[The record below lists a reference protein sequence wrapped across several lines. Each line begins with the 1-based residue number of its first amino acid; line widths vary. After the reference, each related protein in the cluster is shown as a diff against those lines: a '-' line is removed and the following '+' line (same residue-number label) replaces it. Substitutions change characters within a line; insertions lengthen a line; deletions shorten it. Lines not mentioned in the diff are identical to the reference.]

1 MTIELGNAAGTCK
14 TLEDVR
20 RLARSAVDVIT
31 LGSITV
37 EYREGN
43 PGTNHYQDEVGT
55 SINSL
60 GLPNLGSQQYYCNHL
75 SAMREFAE
83 KEGKQLSVSLAILQ
97 ESDLEALTRLL
108 SQNLIK
114 IIELNAGCPNVWS
127 GSKQKRILSFDPI
140 ALDTTIGLLVRLA
153 PFAKEIRVKLSPYSD
168 PGLLAEVASMLQC
181 HPVTLV
187 TSNTF
192 ANAFMFQ
199 DSSFVP
205 AIPFGKHLGGMAGMG
220 MKPIVLGQVVQFR
233 ELLPQHKII
242 AVGEVNSGRDM
253 FEYERVGANGVQIGT
268 AYYFSENP
276 RIFSDVLSQYVDFLD
291 RQSSNEEE

>member
-1 MTIELGNAAGTCK
+1 MAIELGNAAGTCK
-14 TLEDVR
+14 TIADVEK
-20 RLARSAVDVIT
+20 LARSAVNVIT

-37 EYREGN
+37 EPREGN
-43 PGTNHYQDEVGT
+43 LGTNHYQDEAGT

-60 GLPNLGSQQYYCNHL
+60 GLPNPGTQYYYDHL
-75 SAMREFAE
+75 STMRELAE
-83 KEGKQLSVSLAILQ
+83 EEGKQLSVSLAVLQ
-97 ESDLEALTRLL
+97 ESDLEVLTKLL
-108 SQNLIK
+108 SQSLIK
-114 IIELNAGCPNVWS
+114 IIELNTGCPNVWS
-127 GSKQKRILSFDPI
+127 GNKQKRILSFDPI

-153 PFAKEIRVKLSPYSD
+153 PFAEEIRVKLSPYSD
-168 PGLLAEVASMLQC
+168 PGLLAEVASILRQ
-181 HPVTLV
+181 HPITLV

-199 DSSFVP
+199 DSSFIP

-233 ELLPQHKII
+233 ELLPQHRII

-253 FEYERVGANGVQIGT
+253 FECERVGANGVQIGT

-276 RIFSDVLSQYVDFLD
+276 RIFSDVLSQYADFLD
-291 RQSSNEEE
+291 R